1 MSINNLSKEIA
12 KYLSQ
17 FSKEVEEE
25 LEKAK
30 DDITKDA
37 VKQLK
42 VSSPKKTGSYRKGW
56 TRKKVGKSY
65 VIYNKTDYRL
75 THLLENGHAKST
87 GGRVAAQVHITPVE
101 ENSIK
106 EFVER
111 VERVIKG

>member
-12 KYLSQ
+12 NYLSQ

-25 LEKAK
+25 LEKSK

-42 VSSPKKTGSYRKGW
+42 VRSPKNTGSYRKGW
-56 TRKKVGKSY
+56 TRKKVGKGY
-65 VIYNKTDYRL
+65 VIHNKTDYRL
-75 THLLENGHAKST
+75 THLLENGHAKRG
-87 GGRVAAQVHITPVE
+87 GGRVAAKVHIKPVE
-101 ENSIK
+101 EGSIK
-106 EFVER
+106 AFIER